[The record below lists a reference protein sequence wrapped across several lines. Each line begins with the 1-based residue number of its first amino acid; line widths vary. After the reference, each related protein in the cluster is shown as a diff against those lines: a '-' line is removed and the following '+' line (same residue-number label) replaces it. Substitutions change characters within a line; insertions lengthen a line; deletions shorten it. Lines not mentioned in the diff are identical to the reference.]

1 LVRNDGAEA
10 RKQRI
15 QEIIRRVLSE
25 LNRGEDV
32 FLSLTVAEIQYDYG
46 LTQRTAIEYLE
57 VGEKLQRYKI
67 DKLNDRIKGVSDN

>member
-1 LVRNDGAEA
+1 MVRNDGAEA

>member
-1 LVRNDGAEA
+1 MVRNDGAEA

-15 QEIIRRVLSE
+15 QEIIRRVLSK
-25 LNRGEDV
+25 LNTGENV

-67 DKLNDRIKGVSDN
+67 DKLNDRIKRISDN

>member
-1 LVRNDGAEA
+1 MVRNDGAEA

-32 FLSLTVAEIQYDYG
+32 FLSLTVAEIQYDYS